1 MHVRG
6 LLCRQKI
13 NTIVSYL
20 FVYSFSEKLV
30 QGDFVFTSAYSHELP
45 NYGIKHGLTNWS
57 AAYATGLLVARRAL
71 TKLGLADKYEGVV
84 DPDGTVSVTEPI
96 DGCPRPFK
104 VFLDVGLKRT
114 STGSRVFAALK
125 GASDGG
131 INIPHSESRF
141 PGYDIE
147 TKELDPEVLRKY
159 IFGGHV
165 SEYMSM
171 LLEDDEERYKKQFSG
186 LISDGID
193 CDQLEELYAEAHR
206 KIRENPMLAHKENK
220 RDYKAEYS
228 IYKKPKISSEEKQM
242 EDKSSNPST
251 TIQDAFV
258 SAIASSLA
266 LNSPKGD
273 NLSPQI
279 TLNDEESIPTPFSL
293 HILTQNFRKLSSRVG
308 IIFQTRDILASIFQ
322 WEIPSK
328 TLSFMCIYTI
338 ICINPSLV
346 LVIPTT
352 VFIFGLLLPSYEAR
366 YPDSNS
372 SFLNKEI
379 MLAKKSQT
387 NGKNA
392 EGRDFTIDMRNIQ
405 NSMSDYTRFY
415 DTISN
420 FLLKYTSFHDEKVS
434 STVFFLCVVISLFL
448 ILFSHWIPLRL
459 IFLLLG
465 WALILSRNVDIQK
478 AVKVLIEEYKKNQ
491 LKHSSFFLNY
501 DFIYNWIDYNYIPPE
516 IPKKIIFVEIFEF
529 TLKTDQENGK
539 ITYYSS
545 NPYALPPNKES
556 TPAEEGLRELL
567 YDDSSITGS
576 MSCVQPPDGYKFEKN
591 SYWKFDTSNLE
602 NLRFNSNHKDWSRRR
617 LTRENIPVVSTQDL
631 AHFLRS
637 KSEALGEQLKTAYDL
652 LEGRINVYFIQ
663 KEGFLL
669 NWILDKLKEVKLNNL
684 ESITILPKLWDF
696 LNIVLKSQNLLIE
709 SKCFSFQKHSFTA
722 LLSISFSLVTEAP
735 DKEQVL
741 LLISSI
747 QKNLEY
753 ILSEETLSLFIRG
766 SFDTTTT
773 ILANFFYYSQN
784 MEEFYVSEIV
794 ASRILPYVCYIVGK
808 NDAPSWINDLFSII
822 LHKTL
827 FSPESLINYI
837 NFQTSNSE
845 SKSMISKVSNLELFL
860 DCLLKNLTD
869 ISYHSNVLLSLPK
882 LLEIAQNSL
891 GCNSIYSKVKIN
903 LNSSK
908 MARLTDMFL
917 SEILKLAIKLSAED
931 ALKYLTI
938 SDILELSK
946 NIGGYHKL
954 FVVLE
959 QQMLEILE
967 KSFSLIKDREDNIIT
982 IGWKLL
988 YNLLKIDSELI
999 LPYNE
1004 QLWLSLCEVDI
1015 TSEYSK
1021 ICFK

>member
-1 MHVRG
+1 
-6 LLCRQKI
+6 
-13 NTIVSYL
+13 
-20 FVYSFSEKLV
+20 
-30 QGDFVFTSAYSHELP
+30 
-45 NYGIKHGLTNWS
+45 
-57 AAYATGLLVARRAL
+57 
-71 TKLGLADKYEGVV
+71 
-84 DPDGTVSVTEPI
+84 
-96 DGCPRPFK
+96 
-104 VFLDVGLKRT
+104 
-114 STGSRVFAALK
+114 
-125 GASDGG
+125 
-131 INIPHSESRF
+131 
-141 PGYDIE
+141 
-147 TKELDPEVLRKY
+147 
-159 IFGGHV
+159 
-165 SEYMSM
+165 
-171 LLEDDEERYKKQFSG
+171 
-186 LISDGID
+186 
-193 CDQLEELYAEAHR
+193 
-206 KIRENPMLAHKENK
+206 
-220 RDYKAEYS
+220 
-228 IYKKPKISSEEKQM
+228 M

-465 WALILSRNVDIQK
+465 WALILSRNVNIQK

-617 LTRENIPVVSTQDL
+617 LTREVV
-631 AHFLRS
+631 
-637 KSEALGEQLKTAYDL
+637 
-652 LEGRINVYFIQ
+652 
-663 KEGFLL
+663 
-669 NWILDKLKEVKLNNL
+669 
-684 ESITILPKLWDF
+684 
-696 LNIVLKSQNLLIE
+696 
-709 SKCFSFQKHSFTA
+709 
-722 LLSISFSLVTEAP
+722 IS
-735 DKEQVL
+735 
-741 LLISSI
+741 
-747 QKNLEY
+747 
-753 ILSEETLSLFIRG
+753 R
-766 SFDTTTT
+766 
-773 ILANFFYYSQN
+773 
-784 MEEFYVSEIV
+784 
-794 ASRILPYVCYIVGK
+794 
-808 NDAPSWINDLFSII
+808 
-822 LHKTL
+822 
-827 FSPESLINYI
+827 
-837 NFQTSNSE
+837 
-845 SKSMISKVSNLELFL
+845 
-860 DCLLKNLTD
+860 
-869 ISYHSNVLLSLPK
+869 
-882 LLEIAQNSL
+882 
-891 GCNSIYSKVKIN
+891 
-903 LNSSK
+903 
-908 MARLTDMFL
+908 
-917 SEILKLAIKLSAED
+917 
-931 ALKYLTI
+931 
-938 SDILELSK
+938 
-946 NIGGYHKL
+946 
-954 FVVLE
+954 
-959 QQMLEILE
+959 
-967 KSFSLIKDREDNIIT
+967 
-982 IGWKLL
+982 
-988 YNLLKIDSELI
+988 
-999 LPYNE
+999 
-1004 QLWLSLCEVDI
+1004 
-1015 TSEYSK
+1015 
-1021 ICFK
+1021 